1 MDKIEIKLQSIVLSP
16 CNSKEKFEELLKE
29 NFLKESFNDN
39 NFFTLDKISYCRYNE
54 GGYIVINGNLMLSER
69 DAENQEERNKYE
81 IVNKILDETIKDYD
95 EMCLQQEREHFAE
108 HGTYG

>member
-1 MDKIEIKLQSIVLSP
+1 MDKIEIKLQSIVLAP

-29 NFLKESFNDN
+29 NFLKESFS
-39 NFFTLDKISYCRYNE
+39 LDKISYCRHNE

-69 DAENQEERNKYE
+69 DAKDQEERNKYK
-81 IVNKILDETIKDYD
+81 IVNKILDETIEDYD

>member
-1 MDKIEIKLQSIVLSP
+1 MDKIEIRLRLIVLSP
-16 CNSKEKFEELLKE
+16 CNSKEKFEEVLKK
-29 NFLKESFNDN
+29 NFLKESFNAN
-39 NFFTLDKISYCRYNE
+39 NLFFLDKISFCGSSE
-54 GGYIVINGNLMLSER
+54 GGHIVINGNLMLSER
-69 DAENQEERNKYE
+69 DAKDQEERNKYE

>member
-1 MDKIEIKLQSIVLSP
+1 
-16 CNSKEKFEELLKE
+16 
-29 NFLKESFNDN
+29 
-39 NFFTLDKISYCRYNE
+39 
-54 GGYIVINGNLMLSER
+54 MLSER